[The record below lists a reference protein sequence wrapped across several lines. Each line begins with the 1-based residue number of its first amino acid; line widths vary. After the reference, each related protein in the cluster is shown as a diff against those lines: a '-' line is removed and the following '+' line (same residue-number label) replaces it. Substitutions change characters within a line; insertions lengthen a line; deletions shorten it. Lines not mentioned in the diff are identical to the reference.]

1 MSRQLMRI
9 LRRGETGLNIIRNID
24 VCYYLLAEY
33 QQSLQANDFRAGADY
48 ITSKLLKKVLD
59 AVSKEVLVILYY

>member
-48 ITSKLLKKVLD
+48 ITSKLLKVLD
-59 AVSKEVLVILYY
+59 AVGKEVLVILYY

>member
-1 MSRQLMRI
+1 MRI

-48 ITSKLLKKVLD
+48 ITSKLLKAFDKFKE
-59 AVSKEVLVILYY
+59 SKIKRRQMM